1 MSIARVNSGRVWF
14 GSCTDRT
21 GQISLGSTQSSRAD
35 SVNSVDPANSVDPV
49 NSVKWF
55 DVSTREDSVKDL

>member
-1 MSIARVNSGRVWF
+1 MARVNSGRVWF
-14 GSCTDRT
+14 GSSADRT
-21 GQISLGSTQSSRAD
+21 GQISLDSTQSTRAD
-35 SVNSVDPANSVDPV
+35 SVNSVDPV